1 MRRHI
6 TQRTVQLLL
15 TLGGLSLL
23 PPAPRRALEGETVD
37 EIMEIV
43 ERCTPDA
50 VILEFS
56 SAYR

>member
-6 TQRTVQLLL
+6 TQRTVRLLL

-23 PPAPRRALEGETVD
+23 PPASRRALEGETVD

-43 ERCTPDA
+43 ERCTRTP
-50 VILEFS
+50 
-56 SAYR
+56 